1 MKVFHT
7 VPGSTKSADS
17 ECYASTLGYNSP
29 QSCRG
34 LCVWGGRVL
43 SGKSF
48 IYLKW
53 NFDSYK
59 IKSDLNL
66 NPNTRR

>member
-34 LCVWGGRVL
+34 LCVWGGGYCQEKV
-43 SGKSF
+43 SF
-48 IYLKW
+48 I
-53 NFDSYK
+53 
-59 IKSDLNL
+59 
-66 NPNTRR
+66 